1 MLQLWQVSI
10 RESGQ
15 QWKALIY
22 EAVRVSIRKHGP
34 QWRAL
39 VCAAVLGIAAV
50 LTLAAVIPY
59 IGNATRAPA
68 FASRPPKTNIPQK
81 DTERYARSPAAP
93 TTNGQSSPAGSAAS
107 KQPRL

>member
-15 QWKALIY
+15 QWKALICA
-22 EAVRVSIRKHGP
+22 AVHVAIRKYGP

-39 VCAAVLGIAAV
+39 TCAAVLGIATV

-68 FASRPPKTNIPQK
+68 FAPRPPKTNIPHK

-93 TTNGQSSPAGSAAS
+93 TTNGQSASGGSAAS